1 MEFVQP
7 LKNVQVIVPARNEQD
22 CIGRCLESLISQQGI
37 DYQITLVDDNSSDRT
52 RAIAESFPGVR
63 VLEAGEPAPGTIGK
77 CNALITGARGA
88 TAVWLLFTDADTF
101 HLPGSLAAAVKQAE
115 ERGADMLS
123 FSPMQETG
131 SLPEMALMPVI
142 FADLVHTY
150 PPDRVNDPRDPTAAV
165 NGQYLLIR
173 REVYEKLGGHAAVAG
188 EVLEDVALAKL
199 FKNAGYKIWFAHGAG
214 LVQTRMYRSFPAMIE
229 GWTKNLALLFSSP
242 LRLAGSRALE
252 FAVIS
257 GAAAAAILLLSQ
269 QRYFAA
275 GGLGAYCLLRYT
287 LFWARIAKAHF
298 PLSANLM
305 ALFGL
310 PLFAWLLWR
319 SWFQIYVRRAVTW
332 KGRTCAHFAPA
343 AANSS
348 SRKESLT

>member
-7 LKNVQVIVPARNEQD
+7 LENVQVIVPARNEQD
-22 CIGRCLESLISQQGI
+22 CIRRCLESLTSQQGI
-37 DYQITLVDDNSSDRT
+37 ACKITLVDDNSSDRT

-63 VLEAGEPAPGTIGK
+63 VMEADEPAPGTIGK
-77 CNALITGARGA
+77 CNALITGAHGA
-88 TAVWLLFTDADTF
+88 TAPWLLFTDADTF
-101 HLPGSLAAAVKQAE
+101 HLPGSLAAVVRQAE
-115 ERGADMLS
+115 ERHADMLS

-142 FADLVHTY
+142 FADLVRIY
-150 PPDRVNDPRDPTAAV
+150 PPDRVNDPRDPIAAV
-165 NGQYLLIR
+165 NGQYLLVR
-173 REVYEKLGGHAAVAG
+173 REVYEKLGGHASVAG
-188 EVLEDVALAKL
+188 QVLEDVALAKL

-214 LVQTRMYRSFPAMIE
+214 LVQTRMYRSFPAMLE

-257 GAAAAAILLLSQ
+257 GTAIAAVLLMLQ
-269 QRYFAA
+269 QRDFAA
-275 GGLGAYCLLRYT
+275 GFFLAFCVLRYT
-287 LFWARIAKAHF
+287 RFWARISKAHF
-298 PLSANLM
+298 PFASNLL
-305 ALFGL
+305 AFFGL

-319 SWFQIYVRRAVTW
+319 SWFHIYVRHAVTW
-332 KGRTCAHFAPA
+332 KGRTCAHFGPT